1 MGRNVL
7 PEIAVKEELA
17 LRRVR
22 LPRQLDTEIIAFAQ
36 FYGAQ
41 TGGAVPDENAVIVGI
56 LRDYLSSNAAF
67 QRYRKEEGK
76 PVRRTGQAA
85 TRDKPA
91 PEIAAAAAIPVTTAA
106 KG

>member
-1 MGRNVL
+1 MVRSVL
-7 PEIAVKEELA
+7 PAIAVKEELA

-22 LPRQLDTEIIAFAQ
+22 LPRQLDEQVVRFAQ

-67 QRYRKEEGK
+67 QRFLKE
-76 PVRRTGQAA
+76 
-85 TRDKPA
+85 D
-91 PEIAAAAAIPVTTAA
+91 A
-106 KG
+106 KGAKKTGPLRDDKTVPVSIQPAVRD